1 MTPEE
6 PVSDDN
12 QTQSPTLRVVPMPA
26 DTNVAGDIFGG
37 WILSQI
43 DIAGSVVAHRRARG
57 RVITVAVNAV
67 QFHKPVFVG
76 DLVSL
81 YADVVRV
88 GTTSITVDV
97 TVYAE
102 RFRNDTHTPQRVRVT
117 EATLTYVAMGS
128 DRRPRPVPSEG
139 PDAEGPP

>member
-1 MTPEE
+1 MTDILP
-6 PVSDDN
+6 PHA
-12 QTQSPTLRVVPMPA
+12 PTLRVVPMPA

-43 DIAGSVVAHRRARG
+43 DIAGSVAAHRRARG

-67 QFHKPVFVG
+67 QFHQPVFVG

-81 YADVVRV
+81 YATVTRV
-88 GTTSITVDV
+88 GTTSLTVDV

-102 RFRNDTHTPQRVRVT
+102 RFRDPNTTDCVQVT
-117 EATLTYVAMGS
+117 AATLTYVAIDA
-128 DRRPRPVPSEG
+128 DRKPCPVPPEHTPCVSC
-139 PDAEGPP
+139 

>member
-1 MTPEE
+1 MTPED
-6 PVSDDN
+6 PVSDPDLAGI
-12 QTQSPTLRVVPMPA
+12 PTLRVVPMPA

-43 DIAGSVVAHRRARG
+43 DIAGSVVAHRRARC

-76 DLVSL
+76 DLVSF
-81 YADVVRV
+81 YARVARV

-102 RFRNDTHTPQRVRVT
+102 RFRDGRHAERVRVT
-117 EATLTYVAMGS
+117 EATLTYVAIGT
-128 DRRPRPVPSEG
+128 DRRPRPVPPEDVG
-139 PDAEGPP
+139 DPACA